1 MNLSS
6 EAKVHI
12 EEVLSDRVLGKL
24 YPILEIG
31 QEVCRAFIAHND
43 NFFNCEALLNNVP
56 GNLLS
61 YCIAK
66 QLVIENSETNFPFKV
81 TIEEINLRNKY
92 KMPFLYREDISISL
106 IRSRK
111 RKSLDKYDTS
121 YLKERCK
128 GNGILDGQ
136 YSMFEDLKMN
146 SERLHGVL
154 IYGVNRNL
162 GVIEFADIVF
172 LEEKLQKCFFQ
183 INLMDKLK
191 IYSDTKT
198 EEEKEK
204 NILSAQSLVADI
216 NKKMEV

>member
-172 LEEKLQKCFFQ
+172 LEEKLQKCFF
-183 INLMDKLK
+183 
-191 IYSDTKT
+191 
-198 EEEKEK
+198 
-204 NILSAQSLVADI
+204 
-216 NKKMEV
+216 